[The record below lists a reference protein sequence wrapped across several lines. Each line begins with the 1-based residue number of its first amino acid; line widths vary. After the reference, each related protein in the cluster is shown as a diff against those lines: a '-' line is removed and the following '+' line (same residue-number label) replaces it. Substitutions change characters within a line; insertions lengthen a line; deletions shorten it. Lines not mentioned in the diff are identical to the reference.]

1 MWNRSTISLGRDERV
16 VAFAAGGEQ
25 VGEECLQD
33 GEALGHDRA
42 GGSLP
47 RCVDARDRSG
57 RGELRRRFLVS
68 FADGAQCVGH
78 FPSELVGLD
87 RDRPPVLA
95 QDPGSELR
103 QRRVAGDEDAVL
115 QLSGV
120 AECALDPPRG
130 VARELDPR
138 LADDVADLPR
148 RPAAVLVDVELR
160 RNPEVAFATCRE
172 ADVTP
177 DPRNAERADV
187 LAVEILA
194 DHVPAAVV
202 GEEAVGIDA
211 CVRSAGCGRSSSTG
225 T

>member
-1 MWNRSTISLGRDERV
+1 MTRV

-25 VGEECLQD
+25 VGEERLQD

-42 GGSLP
+42 RRVVRPVASMRGTAS
-47 RCVDARDRSG
+47 R
-57 RGELRRRFLVS
+57 RGELRRRSLVA
-68 FADGAQCVGH
+68 FANGAQCVGH
-78 FPSELVGLD
+78 FAAELVGLE

-103 QRRVAGDEDAVL
+103 QRRVAGDEDTVL
-115 QLSGV
+115 ELSGV
-120 AECALDPPRG
+120 AECALDPPGG
-130 VARELDPR
+130 VARKLDPR

-160 RNPEVAFATCRE
+160 GNPEVALATCRE
-172 ADVTP
+172 ADVTS
-177 DPRNAERADV
+177 DPRDAERADV

-202 GEEAVGIDA
+202 GEEGVGIDA
-211 CVRSAGCGRSSSTG
+211 CVRSVGCGRSSSTG